1 MRKHKTRRDAL
12 LSRDDIV
19 LTLTE
24 ARAIIERQLSGA
36 PEYVRGYQDGIA
48 VAIECEQ
55 HVEHDAPAVHERG
68 DFAAVRAFVKR
79 RHPKL
84 ECPAEIVPH

>member
-1 MRKHKTRRDAL
+1 MKTSSRGTGTGRLMPKPKTRRDAL

-48 VAIECEQ
+48 VAIEC
-55 HVEHDAPAVHERG
+55 
-68 DFAAVRAFVKR
+68 VRALGRIERAIDDREIER
-79 RHPKL
+79 R
-84 ECPAEIVPH
+84 